1 MKVDCTIFQGDETWI
16 GVSNMDLVFLR
27 FVCDTDTNHVR
38 LCLAA
43 LLFSLAFFGMAFAI
57 IYSIVRSCLQRH
69 APRYAPRPLGN
80 FWPGGGGGGRGGGHD
95 GGPGGSGGGG
105 PGFNG
110 GVPPPPYTKDPA
122 RPVDPTAA
130 SASSSSSSTNFLTGA
145 ALGGAAAYLL
155 SGGGGRDRHTETE
168 WDRFRTGA
176 PLDWQTDDGPRRRGE
191 SSRMAAARADS
202 GTGGLGDMRRATGF
216 GGSSVR

>member
-1 MKVDCTIFQGDETWI
+1 MKVDCTIFQGDKTWI
-16 GVSNMDLVFLR
+16 GVSNMDLVLLR
-27 FVCDTDTNHVR
+27 FACDTDTNHVR

-80 FWPGGGGGGRGGGHD
+80 FWPGGGGGGHD
-95 GGPGGSGGGG
+95 GGPGGPGGGG

-155 SGGGGRDRHTETE
+155 SGGAGRDHHTETE

-176 PLDWQTDDGPRRRGE
+176 PLDWQTDDRPRRRGE